1 MPVDELMPL
10 ALVCFFEAKCT
21 GSPNDWALNLP
32 VSSPTTISDWMRILH
47 RVFRIACMAAQMS
60 SPKVVDG
67 VAKMIYKADLDAAKK
82 RKQQLQEAE
91 EGLRDA
97 WHVTQLAGH
106 FPSM

>member
-32 VSSPTTISDWMRILH
+32 VSSDANLAPC
-47 RVFRIACMAAQMS
+47 FRIACMAAQMS

-67 VAKMIYKADLDAAKK
+67 VAKMIYEADLDAAKK

>member
-1 MPVDELMPL
+1 MLFRGKVYGESQRLGSEFTRLIAHYDFRLDANL
-10 ALVCFFEAKCT
+10 APC
-21 GSPNDWALNLP
+21 
-32 VSSPTTISDWMRILH
+32 
-47 RVFRIACMAAQMS
+47 FRIACMAAQMS

-67 VAKMIYKADLDAAKK
+67 VAKMIYEADLDAAKK